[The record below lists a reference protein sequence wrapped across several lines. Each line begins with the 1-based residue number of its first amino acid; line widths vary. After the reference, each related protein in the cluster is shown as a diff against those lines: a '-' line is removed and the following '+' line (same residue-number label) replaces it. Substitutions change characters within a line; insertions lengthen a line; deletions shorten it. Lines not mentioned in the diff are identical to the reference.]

1 MMKLIVVSMG
11 FSAMV
16 HPSSGQT
23 RSSAT
28 YDPVVEDQILGEA
41 RMNIENVRKSVAGLS
56 FHDEEMRPIA
66 GARVR
71 VDQISQDFLFGA
83 LSDGALSP
91 KFSPDEAARFRELFV
106 DLFNFTIVK
115 VYWAGYEPEQGRP
128 QWQELDGFLSWCVQ
142 QNLTVKGHPLAWT
155 HPAGTPNWLLALPDE
170 AATSLLDAR
179 IRNLVGG
186 WQGRIDMWDVVNEP
200 VTTVPWETAMLD
212 PANTDWEIA
221 SGKRYHVSQVQVGE
235 IVPWVERAF
244 RNAAEAN
251 PEGNFILNEFFMIAR
266 PEVRAKFCELLGILL
281 DRGVPVRGI
290 GIQAHEPRE
299 MWFSPSQFKE
309 ALDDLARF
317 GLPLHITEFIPQSA
331 GKPIEGWRSGT
342 WTQEAQAEFAEEI
355 YTQAFGHPAVA
366 SINWWSFS
374 DRDTWLEGG
383 GLVDENLNPKPAYRL
398 LKKLIRDDWMTR
410 EVDLVTDST
419 GAVEFSGFHGRYRV
433 EVVLPGGDAKSMEI
447 HLERGGENT
456 WQFEM

>member
-1 MMKLIVVSMG
+1 
-11 FSAMV
+11 
-16 HPSSGQT
+16 
-23 RSSAT
+23 
-28 YDPVVEDQILGEA
+28 
-41 RMNIENVRKSVAGLS
+41 
-56 FHDEEMRPIA
+56 
-66 GARVR
+66 
-71 VDQISQDFLFGA
+71 
-83 LSDGALSP
+83 
-91 KFSPDEAARFRELFV
+91 
-106 DLFNFTIVK
+106 
-115 VYWAGYEPEQGRP
+115 
-128 QWQELDGFLSWCVQ
+128 
-142 QNLTVKGHPLAWT
+142 
-155 HPAGTPNWLLALPDE
+155 
-170 AATSLLDAR
+170 
-179 IRNLVGG
+179 
-186 WQGRIDMWDVVNEP
+186 
-200 VTTVPWETAMLD
+200 MLD

-221 SGKRYHVSQVQVGE
+221 SGKRYHVSHVQVGE

-331 GKPIEGWRSGT
+331 GKPIEGWRGGT
-342 WTQEAQAEFAEEI
+342 WTQEAQAEFAEQI

-433 EVVLPGGDAKSMEI
+433 EVVSPGGEAKSMEI